1 MRVPILLAVGLA
13 TACSQAPPPA
23 PPKPEPA
30 AAASHQESADSAT
43 GSIAAPERREGSVVV
58 IDPGVE
64 VGEESQSLV
73 EIARAERER
82 RATAGRPVAVIT
94 NKTLPKLSGKV
105 TAPVPQP
112 VVPQTPAPTPK
123 PGLESAQNE
132 EYWRSR
138 GRAIRERWR
147 QAVTEAEQLEQRV
160 VDLRR
165 RFYAEADPHRRDA
178 QIKPEWDRAL
188 EQLEQ
193 VRTEAEVARL
203 DLDAFLEEGRR
214 IGALPG
220 WLREGAEDEPQ
231 RKETPPP
238 ATESAEPREYRQGT
252 EGPP

>member
-13 TACSQAPPPA
+13 TACAQAPPPA
-23 PPKPEPA
+23 SPPKSDPVAATSPQEAEDSPA
-30 AAASHQESADSAT
+30 ST
-43 GSIAAPERREGSVVV
+43 AAPQRREGSVIV
-58 IDPGVE
+58 IDPGTE
-64 VGEESQSLV
+64 AGEETRSLV

-94 NKTLPKLSGKV
+94 NKTLPKSSGKG

-112 VVPQTPAPTPK
+112 VVAPAPAPEA
-123 PGLESAQNE
+123 GLEAAKGE

-147 QAVTEAEQLEQRV
+147 QALTEAERLEQRI

-193 VRTEAEVARL
+193 ARTEAEVARL
-203 DLDAFLEEGRR
+203 ELDAFLEEGRR
-214 IGALPG
+214 SGALPG

-231 RKETPPP
+231 PKETPPP
-238 ATESAEPREYRQGT
+238 ATESAEPREYRQGA